1 MKKRGVVD
9 QLLFNAVLNSDIIAI
24 RHGQDMS
31 RHMTPWRQKRCIS
44 YHSSIESSAKSW
56 DIGADHYEEAEEV
69 PNISSL
75 SLYRDT

>member
-1 MKKRGVVD
+1 MKKRGVVG
-9 QLLFNAVLNSDIIAI
+9 QLLFNAVLNSNIIAI

-31 RHMTPWRQKRCIS
+31 RHMIS
-44 YHSSIESSAKSW
+44 YHSSNESSAKSW

-75 SLYRDT
+75 SPYRDI